1 MELFRQQV
9 VARQQHRL
17 QGEVVVLPRLPH
29 YFLCLALLSWLALVL
44 VFLTQA
50 NYSRKE
56 TVRGWLEPTAGLVQV
71 YAQSEGKL
79 AQLLVAEGEQVQQN
93 QALAVINGDRIL
105 ADGQH
110 LEQLL
115 LEEYQAQ
122 KQVLQAQLQRAA
134 RLSESAAA
142 ELAQRLRSGQLELT
156 SLGGQIHTL
165 EQQAALLDRRGQRY
179 SRLQAAG
186 HVTDSELELLREQ
199 QLTLQHK
206 MQQVSLQRMR
216 QQASVEHFVIQQQQ
230 QPITSANA
238 ADTLRLSL
246 SDLSQQIARLRGN
259 RAYVIRAA
267 ISGTVSDIRVK
278 QGQRAQLNQPLL
290 TLLPENPV
298 LIARLLVP
306 VRAAGFLMAG
316 QSLSLRY
323 DAFPHQKF
331 GSSAAAIDSVAATS
345 SLPGNNY
352 QLPFTIA
359 EPVYKVQARLE
370 SSAVSAY
377 GQSFPLKAGMTLWAD
392 VQLEQR
398 SLLQWLLEPLFS
410 LRGRLQ

>member
-9 VARQQHRL
+9 VSRQQHRL

-29 YFLCLALLSWLALVL
+29 YFLCLALLCWLALVL

-56 TVRGWLEPTAGLVQV
+56 TVRGWLEPSAGLVQV

-79 AQLLVAEGEQVQQN
+79 AQLLVAEGEQVRLN
-93 QALAVINGDRIL
+93 QPLAVINGDHIL
-105 ADGQH
+105 ADGQQ

-115 LEEYQAQ
+115 LEEYQQQSQA
-122 KQVLQAQLQRAA
+122 LQRQLQRAVELGQSA
-134 RLSESAAA
+134 GRELTQQIAAA
-142 ELAQRLRSGQLELT
+142 LLQFESMGAQL
-156 SLGGQIHTL
+156 HTL
-165 EQQAALLDRRGQRY
+165 EQQAGLLALRGQRY
-179 SRLQAAG
+179 AQLQAGG
-186 HVTDSELELLREQ
+186 HVTDTELEQLQEQ
-199 QLTLQHK
+199 ELGLQHK
-206 MQQVSLQRMR
+206 MQEIALLQLQ
-216 QQASVEHFVIQQQQ
+216 QQANIEQLRSQQQQ
-230 QPITSANA
+230 LPISNANQV
-238 ADTLRLSL
+238 DVLRISL

-267 ISGTVSDIRVK
+267 ISGTVSDIRAK
-278 QGQRAQLNQPLL
+278 QGQRALLNQPLL

-306 VRAAGFLMAG
+306 VRAAGFLLPG
-316 QSLSLRY
+316 QALSLRY

-331 GSSAAAIDSVAATS
+331 GSAAAAIHSVAATS
-345 SLPGNNY
+345 SLPGDNY
-352 QLPFTIA
+352 QLPFTIQ
-359 EPVYKVQARLE
+359 EPVYKVQARLR

-377 GQSFPLKAGMTLWAD
+377 GKSFPLKAGMTLWAD